1 MKTNFFKILRRI
13 IAGALCVCAILLGVN
28 FSKSYINPII
38 TNLNKSKSVTKT
50 QNGRINALVVA
61 TDKSG
66 LRTDTIMLVSV
77 DTKRKLIN
85 VMSIPRDTRVTI
97 GNSKNN
103 KINAV
108 FAFAKEGKRVDA
120 LIDKVHE
127 LTGLPINYY
136 AAIHPDGFRNVIDV
150 LGGVYIDVPQRMKYT
165 DPYQDLYIDL
175 YPGYQLLDG
184 NKAEQFTRFRS
195 YPTGDLGR
203 IAAQQMFIRELFK
216 QKVNPELLLKADD
229 LFKEISKH
237 LDTNVTIA
245 DLPVFL
251 SAISSF
257 NKDSIR
263 TFEMPNVP
271 YNINGASYVICNVK
285 ATKELILKEFLGIE
299 EENPS
304 EQK

>member
-1 MKTNFFKILRRI
+1 MKNNFFKILRRV
-13 IAGALCVCAILLGVN
+13 IAGALCICAIFLGIS
-28 FSKSYINPII
+28 FSKGYINPII
-38 TNLNKSKSVTKT
+38 SNLNKSKSVTKT

-66 LRTDTIMLVSV
+66 LRTDTIMLASI
-77 DTKRKLIN
+77 DTKRKLVN

-108 FAFAKEGKRVDA
+108 YASAKEGKRIDA
-120 LIDKVHE
+120 LIDKIHE

-136 AAIHPDGFRNVIDV
+136 AVIHPDGFKKVIDV

-203 IAAQQMFIRELFK
+203 IEAQQMFIRELFK
-216 QKVNPELLLKADD
+216 QKVNPELILKADD
-229 LFKEISKH
+229 LYKEITKH

-245 DLPVFL
+245 DVPVFL

-257 NKDSIR
+257 NTDAIR

-285 ATKELILKEFLGIE
+285 ATKELIIKEFLGIE
-299 EENPS
+299 EES
-304 EQK
+304 QK

>member
-1 MKTNFFKILRRI
+1 MKQKFFKILRRI
-13 IAGALCVCAILLGVN
+13 IAAALCVCAVLIGVG
-28 FSKSYINPII
+28 FSKSYINPIVES
-38 TNLNKSKSVTKT
+38 LNKSKSVKKT
-50 QNGRINALVVA
+50 ENGRINVLVVA

-66 LRTDTIMLVSV
+66 LRTDTIMLTSI

-103 KINAV
+103 KINSV
-108 FAFAKEGKRVDA
+108 FAFAKEGQRIDA
-120 LIDKVHE
+120 LIDKLHE
-127 LTGLPINYY
+127 LTGLSINYY
-136 AAIHPDGFRNVIDV
+136 AVIHPDGFKRVIDV

-184 NKAEQFTRFRS
+184 DKAEQFTRFRS

-203 IAAQQMFIRELFK
+203 IEAQQMFIRELFK
-216 QKVNPELLLKADD
+216 QKLNAELLLKADD

-237 LDTNVTIA
+237 LDTNVTLA

-257 NKDSIR
+257 NTDAIR
-263 TFEMPNVP
+263 TFEMPNTP
-271 YNINGASYVICNVK
+271 QNINGASYVICDVK
-285 ATKELILKEFLGIE
+285 ATKELILKEFLGITE
-299 EENPS
+299 
-304 EQK
+304 K